1 MSLTSTVL
9 TLKSLGIEDVLNFDY
24 MDRPKQEQ
32 LEESLKQLFYL
43 EAVDCH
49 GFLTSLG
56 EELSKFPLNP
66 SFAKTIL

>member
-1 MSLTSTVL
+1 VSLTSTVL

>member
-66 SFAKTIL
+66 TFAKTIL